1 MEAKKR
7 WKRMELYR
15 LKMGRPKKSDKSK
28 EKSSQVEDA
37 GREEGAGVADQVVVR
52 NVILTD
58 GNGVDTEV
66 VDNAEA
72 GGSGLQSQG
81 RTRSDTDDSITD
93 SSVDRAR
100 KNLQKKKRSRLV
112 STQSDEDDDEED
124 NKGDRSSSEGRK
136 RKKGK
141 TSAAKR

>member
-1 MEAKKR
+1 MEGA
-7 WKRMELYR
+7 
-15 LKMGRPKKSDKSK
+15 GRT
-28 EKSSQVEDA
+28 EDA
-37 GREEGAGVADQVVVR
+37 GVTDPAVER

-58 GNGVDTEV
+58 GNGLDGQYPDADN
-66 VDNAEA
+66 VDNVEA

-81 RTRSDTDDSITD
+81 RTRSDTDDSVTD

-100 KNLQKKKRSRLV
+100 KNLQKKKRSQLV

-124 NKGDRSSSEGRK
+124 NEGDRSSSEGRK

-141 TSAAKR
+141 ASAAKRDDAKRSKERREREKRRE